1 MESRLSP
8 FQALPMLVVYKIV
21 EYLEGRSRS
30 SFSLDIGAHNKGK
43 EALTPLLSVS
53 ERWSLHTRKTHL
65 AKRVIV
71 SATLWKEMYDGT
83 FCDVITR
90 SQYENMP
97 FPSANTLLLNLSKTA
112 VQPTPLVT
120 SPGVSFL
127 PAPPVAPVV
136 PVAVSNEE
144 KVAGFAR
151 ALLRLTPATTD
162 VVVSFNSLN
171 NTDPNSPQLY
181 STLVSELCRGG
192 VRGLQVCSEIKA
204 TIVAIDLRCVSGLVS
219 IKQEPG
225 MDSASFAQLAYRN
238 ASTLKHLAIEVATEA
253 DWRSL
258 IYGGTE
264 APVVYANLAWLEL
277 RIKQVPYT
285 ETWAAIKELVPFPVL
300 LTLDVCGEYP
310 FDDDLLFRG
319 NGATLRTLRLPF
331 GAMTRDILA
340 RFNVFKR
347 CDSIQM
353 SSICLGPASV
363 EDNAFIAQRAT
374 ESIGKQMHLILGAT
388 TSLILSDNTS
398 GLALTKAIY
407 AVPSTSALRSLVY
420 TNLVFDLT
428 HIIHIIAAL
437 PSLASFTCE
446 VRGLSSNIG
455 DIPANERPEALRSAY
470 YPLSKPFGELH
481 VPYTAASSADKVAI
495 VAMQLAVLCPKFAY
509 VDLQPKLR
517 NAFSREVAWA
527 SCNYSFEPYASSIR
541 CLIYRDLDG

>member
-1 MESRLSP
+1 
-8 FQALPMLVVYKIV
+8 
-21 EYLEGRSRS
+21 
-30 SFSLDIGAHNKGK
+30 
-43 EALTPLLSVS
+43 
-53 ERWSLHTRKTHL
+53 
-65 AKRVIV
+65 
-71 SATLWKEMYDGT
+71 
-83 FCDVITR
+83 
-90 SQYENMP
+90 
-97 FPSANTLLLNLSKTA
+97 
-112 VQPTPLVT
+112 
-120 SPGVSFL
+120 
-127 PAPPVAPVV
+127 
-136 PVAVSNEE
+136 
-144 KVAGFAR
+144 
-151 ALLRLTPATTD
+151 
-162 VVVSFNSLN
+162 
-171 NTDPNSPQLY
+171 
-181 STLVSELCRGG
+181 
-192 VRGLQVCSEIKA
+192 
-204 TIVAIDLRCVSGLVS
+204 
-219 IKQEPG
+219 
-225 MDSASFAQLAYRN
+225 ASFAQLAYRN

-285 ETWAAIKELVPFPVL
+285 ETWAAIEELVPFPVL
-300 LTLDVCGEYP
+300 STLDVCGGYP

-331 GAMTRDILA
+331 GTMTRDILA

-353 SSICLGPASV
+353 SSIHLGPASV

-509 VDLQPKLR
+509 VDPPPKLR

-541 CLIYRDLDG
+541 RLIYRDLDG